1 MPSLAPALLST
12 LAAPLLL
19 AAGPVPTSA
28 PTESPPA
35 APPATYKTWR
45 PELVS
50 SLARCNAPT
59 DLAACSN
66 ADLKLQEL
74 IVISERPQQRLQHP
88 RCLGSLSQLNTHLTV
103 FRWGYQSRQ
112 HLQQQID
119 QALAD
124 CPEATTASLQPSF
137 PNSNTVR

>member
-19 AAGPVPTSA
+19 AAGPVPTGA
-28 PTESPPA
+28 PTESPPP
-35 APPATYKTWR
+35 APPATYKTLR

-50 SLARCNAPT
+50 ALANCTAPT

-74 IVISERPQQRLQHP
+74 IAISERPQQRLQRS

-112 HLQQQID
+112 RLQQQIG
-119 QALAD
+119 QTLAD
-124 CPEATTASLQPSF
+124 CPEATTPSFQPSF

>member
-1 MPSLAPALLST
+1 MPSLAPALLSS

-28 PTESPPA
+28 PTESPPP
-35 APPATYKTWR
+35 APPATYKTLR

-50 SLARCNAPT
+50 ALANCTAPT
-59 DLAACSN
+59 DLAACNN

-74 IVISERPQQRLQHP
+74 IAISERPQQRLQRP

-112 HLQQQID
+112 HLQQQLN

-124 CPEATTASLQPSF
+124 CPATATP
-137 PNSNTVR
+137 